1 LTLPRPEHHH
11 WQRTRHDEHGKYESA
26 HVRDARTW
34 HKHCLSQLQP
44 VSKSKLIAPPHWLA
58 LACLALLCA
67 CAEIPKQ
74 RYGIDRLKFTGMK
87 ELDTNALRAC
97 LATEQREKITLGI
110 GALLGG
116 SCGEPPFDKS
126 RWSARLF
133 ALPWTDWPV
142 YDEAVLKL
150 DLDRVERWYQARGF
164 YGVRVMEVKF
174 TPDAAR
180 TTDAC
185 SGKDCTVEI
194 AVKIDEG
201 EPVRVRKLKIAVE
214 GKIDPKLQE
223 RIDKA
228 LTLKKGAIFD
238 EASYDVGITELA
250 KVLREAGYA
259 RVEIHGDVT
268 INRGLLIAD
277 VTFNITPG
285 PLCRFGDLRLVSKGK
300 FPEAPV
306 RAVTMLH
313 KGQLYRESALED
325 AQRSIYALG
334 AFSSV
339 TVRGDLADSTGAEVP
354 VVVEL
359 EARRESEILLGA
371 GIMSGSSTGNAA
383 DEGIS
388 VPQWDVHLLGSYE
401 HRNFVGGLR
410 RFRIEEKPRLLFL
423 GPFPTNPDG
432 GPRFGNTITA
442 TFSQPGIIDA
452 RTNLFVETR
461 WDNGPDPF
469 LLFFRNDVG
478 LAVGLERGFFRQRL
492 IGRIGLHQEFMEVAR
507 RQPIVDQVQEDLN
520 EDYTEAYEMQEND
533 PKVPIV
539 VTDRKAAFYELPSSY
554 RLPFIEQRL
563 TLDLRNDVARPSKGA
578 YFKIVAHEALR
589 LGGGSSP
596 GEDPK
601 YSDSTWRYLRLT
613 PEARGYVPLGLGI
626 VLAGRFAIGWLGIFS
641 EGRKLD
647 EQSKRLGPQAYRL
660 RGGGAMSNRGFAPG
674 ELGDGRT
681 GGTHRWEASMELR
694 IPLSKDFYI
703 VGFCDMGDVN
713 AGFDIYRD
721 FDPNR
726 VPPETPTDERFKSDI
741 NDRSDQGFRWRHLNT
756 AFGGGLRYYTVIGP
770 VRLDVGARPKKFLQW
785 ESNDDD
791 QQDVGFGKFRGAV
804 HLTIGDAF

>member
-1 LTLPRPEHHH
+1 M
-11 WQRTRHDEHGKYESA
+11 
-26 HVRDARTW
+26 RDARTW
-34 HKHCLSQLQP
+34 HRHCLGRLEP
-44 VSKSKLIAPPHWLA
+44 VPQSKLIAPPRWLA
-58 LACLALLCA
+58 VASLVLLCA

-74 RYGIDRLKFTGMK
+74 RYGIDQLQLNGMK

-97 LATEQREKITLGI
+97 LTTEQREKVTLGV

-116 SCGEPPFDKS
+116 SCGEPPFDKT
-126 RWSARLF
+126 RWAGRLF

-150 DLDRVERWYQARGF
+150 DLERIERWYQARGF
-164 YGVRVMEVKF
+164 YGVRVLDVKF
-174 TPDAAR
+174 KPDAAR

-185 SGKDCTVEI
+185 RGDDCKLEI
-194 AVKIDEG
+194 SVNIDEG
-201 EPVRVRKLKIAVE
+201 EPVRVRKLKVQVE
-214 GKIDPKLQE
+214 GKIEPALQK

-228 LTLKKGAIFD
+228 LTLQKGDVFD

-259 RVEIHGDVT
+259 RVEIHGDIT

-285 PLCRFGDLRLVSKGK
+285 PLCRFGEVRLVRKGD

-306 RAVTMLH
+306 RAVTQLK

-325 AQRSIYALG
+325 AQRSIFALG

-339 TVRGDLADSTGAEVP
+339 TVRGDLRKTTGAEVP
-354 VVVEL
+354 VVIEL
-359 EARRESEILLGA
+359 EAKRESAISVGA
-371 GIMSGSSTGNAA
+371 GIMSGSASGNAA

-388 VPQWDVHLLGSYE
+388 IPQWDVHLLGSYE
-401 HRNFVGGLR
+401 NRNFVGGLR
-410 RFRIEEKPRLLFL
+410 RFRIEERPRLLFL

-432 GPRFGNTITA
+432 GPRFGNTINA
-442 TFSQPGIIDA
+442 NFSQPGIIDA

-478 LAVGLERGFFRQRL
+478 VALGLERGFFRQRL
-492 IGRIGLHQEFMEVAR
+492 NARIGVHQEFMEVSS
-507 RQPIVDQVQEDLN
+507 RQPIVEDVKADLN
-520 EDYTEAYEMQEND
+520 AKYTEQYDLMPL
-533 PKVPIV
+533 PKMAVQ
-539 VTDRKAAFYELPSSY
+539 VTDQQAAFYELPSSY

-563 TLDLRNDVARPSKGA
+563 TLDLRNDVTKPSKGA
-578 YFKIVAHEALR
+578 FFKMIAHEALR
-589 LGGGSSP
+589 PGSGSQP

-601 YSDSTWRYLRLT
+601 YADSTWNYLRLT
-613 PEARGYVPLGLGI
+613 PEARGYVPVGLGI
-626 VLAGRFAIGWLGIFS
+626 VLAARFAVGWIGILNA
-641 EGRKLD
+641 GRKLD
-647 EQSKRLGPQAYRL
+647 EQSKLLGPQAYRL
-660 RGGGAMSNRGFAPG
+660 RGGGAMSNRGFGPG

-681 GGTHRWEASMELR
+681 GGTHRWEASLELR
-694 IPLSKDFYI
+694 IPLSKNFYL
-703 VGFCDMGDVN
+703 VGFSDMGDVN
-713 AGFDIYRD
+713 AGFDIERT
-721 FDPNR
+721 FDPTR
-726 VPPETPTDERFKSDI
+726 PDQTPPSESFQSDI
-741 NDRSDQGFRWRHLNT
+741 HLRPHDQRGFRWNHPNT

-770 VRLDVGARPKKFLQW
+770 VRLDVGARPRKFLQL
-785 ESNDDD
+785 ESDDNYTMD
-791 QQDVGFGKFRGAV
+791 LGFTSFRGAV